1 MTYMDL
7 LDRMLG
13 TMARSAQKPFTQHS
27 FAGMVQDYTVRVSLW
42 NYLVSRAL
50 ITELHGS
57 PIGECTI
64 SVEGAMFHQRGGFIG
79 EYRRQQRDAIW
90 SWVKTM
96 ATVIHALLLLVIA
109 AWAAW
114 MEFGNKA

>member
-1 MTYMDL
+1 
-7 LDRMLG
+7 
-13 TMARSAQKPFTQHS
+13 
-27 FAGMVQDYTVRVSLW
+27 
-42 NYLVSRAL
+42 
-50 ITELHGS
+50 
-57 PIGECTI
+57 
-64 SVEGAMFHQRGGFIG
+64 MFHQRGGFIG